1 MTSEQARKLAE
12 GMAHTVRTGGDP
24 LQDKLDARNALTV
37 GRVLDLYMAVRSLRH
52 EGGEHAG
59 DRPGQIERHLRP
71 LIGKRYVERLTQDD
85 IKRAFSAIRDGET
98 AATVKTGFRG
108 LARVRGGE
116 GAARYACRLLRAAFT
131 WAVAE
136 RLIERDPT
144 RGVDFGRDGERDAV
158 LDVDG
163 YARLF
168 STLAKMERERR
179 LRPAVA
185 DAIRIIAMTG
195 ARRGEITGLRWRHV
209 DMQGGRIVLQQH
221 KTARTTG
228 KPRVIALPSAVQ
240 AIIARQ
246 PAGEPDGFVF
256 GASKKEGAPL
266 SLAKP
271 WGSIRAEAGLPESFG
286 LHGLRHSVASALAV
300 GGAGA
305 PEIMQTLGHRQL
317 STVAKYLHFNSD
329 ARNALAERAA
339 APALAGMAAAS
350 GAPVATVTPI
360 KARK

>member
-1 MTSEQARKLAE
+1 MPGFGLLTLPTGARSFVFQYRTAAGRSRRATIGKVGTVTSEQARKLAE

-37 GRVLDLYMAVRSLRH
+37 GRVLDLYMASAHYATKAASTQATGR
-52 EGGEHAG
+52 
-59 DRPGQIERHLRP
+59 GQIERHLRP

-168 STLAKMERERR
+168 STLATMERERR

-256 GASKKEGAPL
+256 RRIEGGRAA

-271 WGSIRAEAGLPESFG
+271 WG
-286 LHGLRHSVASALAV
+286 
-300 GGAGA
+300 
-305 PEIMQTLGHRQL
+305 
-317 STVAKYLHFNSD
+317 
-329 ARNALAERAA
+329 
-339 APALAGMAAAS
+339 
-350 GAPVATVTPI
+350 
-360 KARK
+360 